1 MQVQNG
7 IVRMIFKIKIYIIK
21 NRATVSIN
29 LHPSFKA
36 FLKFV
41 NVNFVSEE
49 MVGQTG
55 PVFDDFHKEGV
66 LKGVHFS

>member
-21 NRATVSIN
+21 NRATVLIN

-36 FLKFV
+36 FFKFV

-55 PVFDDFHKEGV
+55 PVFDDFHKEGE
-66 LKGVHFS
+66 LKGVNFS

>member
-1 MQVQNG
+1 MRVQNG

-36 FLKFV
+36 FFKIC
-41 NVNFVSEE
+41 
-49 MVGQTG
+49 
-55 PVFDDFHKEGV
+55 
-66 LKGVHFS
+66 